1 MAKTKAGKVQ
11 IAEDSSMDEWR
22 AQDDMRTLV
31 EAEKIKKDP
40 KRFAAARACAKK
52 QYDAMEASG
61 LAGKKDS
68 KEPDGDADD
77 KK

>member
-1 MAKTKAGKVQ
+1 MANTKGNALVGSDGY
-11 IAEDSSMDEWR
+11 ENEWR

-40 KRFAAARACAKK
+40 KRIAAARACAKK
-52 QYDAMEASG
+52 QYDAMEEAG
-61 LAGKKDS
+61 LTGKKDT

-77 KK
+77 

>member
-1 MAKTKAGKVQ
+1 MAKGKGIGKVA
-11 IAEDSSMDEWR
+11 IAENSSMNEWQ

-61 LAGKKDS
+61 ITNKKTS
-68 KEPDGDADD
+68 KEPDADD
-77 KK
+77 